1 MIRSL
6 ATISI
11 WLFGLIFLF
20 AGVNINEPYLI
31 SLRGSGAAAL
41 FISSIV
47 VLIFIIMHG
56 SWNGRG
62 IAGRLLILLW
72 CLPSLSMLY
81 ADTLFE
87 VRKRNVL
94 QTDVVR
100 ARTLGQH
107 FVVGY
112 SSLDEVVPLAE
123 KGLIA
128 GVYIARHNIAGRTAE
143 ALKSEIAG
151 LQERRRIAG
160 LPPLIVAADQEGG
173 IVSHLSPPLT
183 AIPSLRSF

>member
-6 ATISI
+6 GTISI
-11 WLFGLIFLF
+11 WLFGLVFLF

-31 SLRGSGAAAL
+31 SLRGLGAAAL
-41 FISSIV
+41 VISSIV
-47 VLIFIIMHG
+47 GLILLIRRG
-56 SWNGRG
+56 YWNGRG

-81 ADTLFE
+81 TDTLFE

-94 QTDVVR
+94 QTDVER

-112 SSLDEVVPLAE
+112 SSIEEVVPLAE
-123 KGLIA
+123 KGLI
-128 GVYIARHNIAGRTAE
+128 
-143 ALKSEIAG
+143 
-151 LQERRRIAG
+151 ERMEVRPGYLDVMRLATSG
-160 LPPLIVAADQEGG
+160 QRAA
-173 IVSHLSPPLT
+173 
-183 AIPSLRSF
+183 

>member
-6 ATISI
+6 GTISI
-11 WLFGLIFLF
+11 WLFGLGFLF

-31 SLRGSGAAAL
+31 SLRGLGAVAL

-47 VLIFIIMHG
+47 VLIFIIKRG
-56 SWNGRG
+56 SRNGRG

-72 CLPSLSMLY
+72 CLPSLSVLY
-81 ADTLFE
+81 ADTMFE
-87 VRKRNVL
+87 MRKRNVL

-128 GVYIARHNIAGRTAE
+128 GV
-143 ALKSEIAG
+143 
-151 LQERRRIAG
+151 
-160 LPPLIVAADQEGG
+160 
-173 IVSHLSPPLT
+173 
-183 AIPSLRSF
+183 

>member
-6 ATISI
+6 GTISI
-11 WLFGLIFLF
+11 WLFGLGFLF

-31 SLRGSGAAAL
+31 SLRGLGAAAL

-47 VLIFIIMHG
+47 VLIFIIIERG
-56 SWNGRG
+56 SRNGRG

-81 ADTLFE
+81 AQTLFE

-100 ARTLGQH
+100 VRTLGQH

-112 SSLDEVVPLAE
+112 SSLDEVVPLAR
-123 KGLIA
+123 KGPD
-128 GVYIARHNIAGRTAE
+128 
-143 ALKSEIAG
+143 
-151 LQERRRIAG
+151 RRRLL
-160 LPPLIVAADQEGG
+160 LPATISQGG
-173 IVSHLSPPLT
+173 
-183 AIPSLRSF
+183 RRRR